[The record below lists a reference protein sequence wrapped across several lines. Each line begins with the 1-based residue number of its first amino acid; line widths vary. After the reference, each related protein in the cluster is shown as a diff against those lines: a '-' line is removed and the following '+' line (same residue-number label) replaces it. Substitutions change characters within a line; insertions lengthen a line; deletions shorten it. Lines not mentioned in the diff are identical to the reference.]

1 MKLLKRFWQSP
12 LFLRLV
18 AFLCVLGAV
27 VDLGLLI
34 RDYLI
39 GTGLWRLHA
48 GFLML
53 YIGQI
58 FFILVRERHVS
69 VLTILQG
76 VLALRTAADFIFT
89 PPLQLI
95 GLLYLCTEPSLEY
108 KNTYEYI
115 FISAAFTLQMASAAY
130 LWIYFRPRKELK
142 IF

>member
-1 MKLLKRFWQSP
+1 MKLLKQFWKSP
-12 LFLRLV
+12 LFIRLV
-18 AFLCVLGAV
+18 ACLCVLGAV

-34 RDYLI
+34 RDFLTDTI
-39 GTGLWRLHA
+39 LWRLHA
-48 GFLML
+48 GFLVL

-58 FFILVRERHVS
+58 FFILMRERHVA
-69 VLTILQG
+69 VLTLLQG
-76 VLALRTAADFIFT
+76 ILALRTAADFIFT

-95 GLLYLCTEPSLEY
+95 GLLYLCTGPSLEY
-108 KNTYEYI
+108 KNTYEYV